1 MITKSSSKP
10 LNLLQSVQKMK
21 APVIGGPFALPVE
34 FESDKYAAQF
44 APVGNAT
51 KALKGPQIVEGT
63 QYTAE
68 GWLTWKHPVTGKP
81 HKVTERRKDGE
92 TFILLYRPQEIQK
105 QVNQAYANLSR
116 ERMHMEVTGRTVAGN
131 QVTDDPG
138 MLGLE
143 RLPRNERDG
152 APFEPPEAME
162 DDDQLQSQHIT
173 KKTKVLT
180 R

>member
-1 MITKSSSKP
+1 
-10 LNLLQSVQKMK
+10 MK
-21 APVIGGPFALPVE
+21 APVVGGPFALPIE
-34 FESDKYAAQF
+34 FDSDKFAAQF

-68 GWLTWKHPVTGKP
+68 GWLTWKHPVTGKT

-92 TFILLYRPQEIQK
+92 TFILLFRPMAIQR

-116 ERMHMEVTGRTVAGN
+116 ERMEMEVTGRSVAGSP
-131 QVTDDPG
+131 VTEDRG
-138 MLGLE
+138 MLGLD
-143 RLPRNERDG
+143 RLPRNEREG

-162 DDDQLQSQHIT
+162 EENNPQSTHIT
-173 KKTKVLT
+173 KRTKVLSK
-180 R
+180 